1 MDLAYQ
7 TNQPIFLQH
16 HLYKGTMRYAIQ
28 FVGYDILR
36 ETILYSQFLLFNFID
51 VILHKHMRV
60 CSSYTNTKPIEL
72 EPFYVLHYAS
82 WAYHEKLLDWSRM
95 WDTLSY

>member
-36 ETILYSQFLLFNFID
+36 ETILYSQLLLFNFID

-60 CSSYTNTKPIEL
+60 CSRYTNTKPTEPLYIYTSLCFLGLPRKVTKL
-72 EPFYVLHYAS
+72 EPNVGYTH
-82 WAYHEKLLDWSRM
+82 
-95 WDTLSY
+95 